1 MDQQEFVDITL
12 TEGEDYGVSLT
23 FEDDSGQ
30 PEPLDQYSLFEAQ
43 IRRDFN
49 AQSPVLASF
58 VVDASSAVNGELRL
72 TLAHGEMADLLP
84 LVSSANP
91 RGRPGFWDLFGVNAA
106 GSREYLVG
114 GRVRFIHTITRS
126 AT

>member
-1 MDQQEFVDITL
+1 MEQQEFVDITL

-23 FEDDSGQ
+23 FEDDNGQ
-30 PEPLDQYSLFEAQ
+30 LEPLDQYGLFEAQ
-43 IRRDFN
+43 IRRDFDVRSSV
-49 AQSPVLASF
+49 QASF
-58 VVDASSAVNGELRL
+58 VVDVSNAVNGELRL
-72 TLAHGEMADLLP
+72 TLAHGEMTDLLP
-84 LVSSANP
+84 LVSPANP